1 MWNLN
6 GTKLKETE
14 QTGGFQRQGVKVVK
28 KYKRSFIRLI
38 NSGDKTYNMGFPGGS
53 VVKKKTP
60 PASVRDSS
68 SIPGSRRF
76 PGEGNGNTLQY
87 SYLGSTMDIG
97 AWRATVHGVT
107 KSQTQL
113 SD

>member
-53 VVKKKTP
+53 DGKSL
-60 PASVRDSS
+60 PA
-68 SIPGSRRF
+68 IQ
-76 PGEGNGNTLQY
+76 ET
-87 SYLGSTMDIG
+87 
-97 AWRATVHGVT
+97 
-107 KSQTQL
+107 
-113 SD
+113 